1 VPKGQVVV
9 PGELPEPLV
18 YVVTPGFIRAM
29 GIGLR
34 GRDFTWADG
43 QNSERVIII
52 NASMARRFWPGE
64 DPVNK
69 ILMRGDEQDRV
80 IGVVDDVHEESVES
94 TLGAQVYYPCTQ
106 QGPSRA
112 QLVVRSSLPPSV
124 LAPTILRALR
134 ELNPNQPA
142 SEFRPI
148 RTIVDHAVSP
158 RRFFMLLVAAFAGL
172 GLLLATLG
180 IYGVIS
186 YSVTRQR
193 PEIGVRMALG
203 ATAGRV
209 QRQVLAN
216 TLRLALAGIGVG
228 TLIAIIVAR
237 AIASLLFA
245 TSPWDFP
252 SYLGMALALLLVAVV
267 SGYIPARRASSINP
281 MEALRNN

>member
-1 VPKGQVVV
+1 
-9 PGELPEPLV
+9 
-18 YVVTPGFIRAM
+18 
-29 GIGLR
+29 
-34 GRDFTWADG
+34 
-43 QNSERVIII
+43 
-52 NASMARRFWPGE
+52 
-64 DPVNK
+64 
-69 ILMRGDEQDRV
+69 
-80 IGVVDDVHEESVES
+80 
-94 TLGAQVYYPCTQ
+94 
-106 QGPSRA
+106 
-112 QLVVRSSLPPSV
+112 
-124 LAPTILRALR
+124 LR